1 MIVNKWEWIMDHK
14 KEFLGGK
21 ATLANNY
28 MSIQTN
34 KQTHRQTHRKID
46 THTDTHRK
54 TDTRTVRHQT
64 HRHAD
69 THTERLTHRHPD
81 RQKD

>member
-1 MIVNKWEWIMDHK
+1 MPGKSNASRQKVIVNKWERRYWEWIMDHK
-14 KEFLGGK
+14 KEFLSLN

-46 THTDTHRK
+46 THTDK
-54 TDTRTVRHQT
+54 QTDTRAHRQT
-64 HRHAD
+64 D
-69 THTERLTHRHPD
+69 T
-81 RQKD
+81 QKD